1 MIKQPL
7 RTGPDIDWSSKCHP
21 GDSQGETDA
30 CSVFAIANWVECMT
44 GLPISNEASIAV
56 WDGARI
62 LRRDGGSALAIT
74 EAFAAAY
81 RAGWLLPGTQ
91 IRRVANLQPLSLA
104 PLVIGVAGLDWSIPP
119 GTYRLNR
126 VDPGTNHAV
135 LAIADKTGDI
145 WIENSH
151 GERWGHHG
159 FGCMSHDVFRRH
171 VTQIWQI
178 IPPDAPTTEEEDARK
193 QAGEAAK
200 SIGTQVRSI
209 ARNLAILGYSL
220 PGNGGGI
227 MTDVLRRSMEGTLS
241 PLQNEAKRDLAD
253 VYLLLR
259 GGGVTDAKINAVWEV
274 IK

>member
-1 MIKQPL
+1 MITLPL
-7 RTGPDIDWSSKCHP
+7 RSGPDIDWRSKCRP

-30 CSVFAIANWVECMT
+30 CAVFAVANWVECMT
-44 GLPISNEASIAV
+44 GFPISNEAAIAL
-56 WDGARI
+56 WDGART
-62 LRRDGGSALAIT
+62 LRRDDAPGLQIT

-81 RAGWLLPGTQ
+81 RSGWLLPGTQ
-91 IRRVANLQPLSLA
+91 IRRVSNLQTLSLA

-119 GTYRLNR
+119 GTSRLGR

-135 LAIADKTGDI
+135 LAIADKAGDI

-171 VTQIWQI
+171 ATQIWQI
-178 IPPDAPTTEEEDARK
+178 ISPDAPTTEEEAARK
-193 QAGEAAK
+193 LAIELAK
-200 SIGTQVRSI
+200 NIGTQVRSI

-220 PGNGGGI
+220 PANGGDI

-241 PLQNEAKRDLAD
+241 AVQNEAKRDLAD